1 MSLKTIDVL
10 LTFREEKDVLIFQLD
25 DAEPEKYCVN
35 LNSETSQNELK
46 AVFAKLLE
54 TLMVENV
61 ELRLVTDVKYKT
73 MLYIEVCGE
82 YISALNQELVQVKR
96 LINEELE

>member
-1 MSLKTIDVL
+1 M
-10 LTFREEKDVLIFQLD
+10 
-25 DAEPEKYCVN
+25 N

-73 MLYIEVCGE
+73 VLYIEVCGE